1 MENGTF
7 SYPVEDFLA
16 DTSLAPLDFR
26 RILYPLGG
34 WVGSGLLEDLE
45 VRASEEALEGEAD
58 TFLAPL
64 PLAAID
70 RRRRERCSSS
80 SRSRWA
86 STLANFLACKPH
98 LESTEYEL

>member
-1 MENGTF
+1 MFTPPKGTTYNGKRSF

-45 VRASEEALEGEAD
+45 VRASDEALEGEAD
-58 TFLAPL
+58 TFLAPR
-64 PLAAID
+64 PFEAAID
-70 RRRRERCSSS
+70 RRRR
-80 SRSRWA
+80 
-86 STLANFLACKPH
+86 
-98 LESTEYEL
+98 